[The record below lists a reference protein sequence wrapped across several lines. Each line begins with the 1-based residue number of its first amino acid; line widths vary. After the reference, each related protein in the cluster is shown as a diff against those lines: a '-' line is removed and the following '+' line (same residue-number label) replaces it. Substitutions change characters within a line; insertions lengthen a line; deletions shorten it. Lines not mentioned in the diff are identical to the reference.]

1 MSVSLDHTIIRAH
14 NKLESAKFLSNLLGL
29 ETPTLWGPFAIVKV
43 GELSLDFVDTTDEI
57 QSRHFAFK
65 VSEPEF
71 DEIFARIQSQS
82 IHYWADP
89 GKKRPQEINNRDGGR
104 GFYFYDPNGH
114 FLEVLTR
121 SYEIDA

>member
-65 VSEPEF
+65 VSELEF
-71 DEIFARIQSQS
+71 DEIFARILSQS